1 MDSAQALAVVRSLA
15 NGVDPESGEVF
26 PPESAYQRPLVV
38 RSLYEA
44 ATALERQERYD
55 RYDRRKAQM
64 PQKTGEPW
72 SEDEDRKLLAA
83 FDAGRALQE
92 LAAAHERTMGAVR
105 ARLLKYG
112 RINA

>member
-1 MDSAQALAVVRSLA
+1 MDAGQALSVVRSLA
-15 NGVDPESGEVF
+15 NGIDPESGEVF
-26 PPESAYQRPLVV
+26 PSESAYQRPQVV
-38 RSLYEA
+38 RALYEA
-44 ATALERQERYD
+44 ATALERIERFE
-55 RYDRRKAQM
+55 RRKSQL

>member
-1 MDSAQALAVVRSLA
+1 MDSARALAVVRSLA

-26 PPESAYQRPLVV
+26 GAESPYQRPQVV
-38 RSLYEA
+38 RALYA
-44 ATALERQERYD
+44 AANALERQERYD
-55 RYDRRKAQM
+55 RRRTQM
-64 PQKTGEPW
+64 PVKTGEPW

>member
-1 MDSAQALAVVRSLA
+1 MQSAQALAVVRSLA

-44 ATALERQERYD
+44 AAALERIDRFER
-55 RYDRRKAQM
+55 RRSQM
-64 PQKTGEPW
+64 PAKTGEPW

-83 FDAGRALQE
+83 FDGGRALQE
-92 LAAAHERTMGAVR
+92 LAAAHERSMGAFR
-105 ARLLKYG
+105 AWLLKYG
-112 RINA
+112 RITA

>member
-1 MDSAQALAVVRSLA
+1 MEQAQALAVVRSLA

-26 PPESAYQRPLVV
+26 PPDSAYQRPLVV
-38 RSLYEA
+38 RALYEA
-44 ATALERQERYD
+44 AAALERLERFQ
-55 RYDRRKAQM
+55 RRKAQL

-72 SEDEDRKLLAA
+72 TEEEDRRLLAA
-83 FDAGRALQE
+83 FDSGRALQE

>member
-1 MDSAQALAVVRSLA
+1 MEQAQALAIVKSLA

-26 PPESAYQRPLVV
+26 PAEGAYQRPQTV
-38 RSLYEA
+38 RALFA
-44 ATALERQERYD
+44 AAEALERAAQFE
-55 RYDRRKAQM
+55 RRKAQL
-64 PQKTGEPW
+64 PAKTGEPW
-72 SEDEDRKLLAA
+72 TEDEDRKLLAA
-83 FDAGRALQE
+83 FDSGRALQE

>member
-1 MDSAQALAVVRSLA
+1 MEQAQALAVVRSLA

-38 RSLYEA
+38 RALYEA
-44 ATALERQERYD
+44 AAALERMERFE
-55 RYDRRKAQM
+55 RRKAQM
-64 PQKTGEPW
+64 PAKTGEAW
-72 SEDEDRKLLAA
+72 TEDEDRKLLSG

>member
-1 MDSAQALAVVRSLA
+1 MDQAQALAVVRSLA
-15 NGVDPESGEVF
+15 NGVDPESGDF
-26 PPESAYQRPLVV
+26 TAESPYQRPQVV
-38 RSLYEA
+38 RALYEA

-55 RYDRRKAQM
+55 RRRQQM
-64 PQKTGEPW
+64 PLKTGEPW
-72 SEDEDRKLLAA
+72 SEEEDRKLLAA
-83 FDAGRALQE
+83 WDAGRALQE

>member
-1 MDSAQALAVVRSLA
+1 MEAVQALAVVRSLA

-26 PPESAYQRPLVV
+26 PPESSYQRPLVV
-38 RSLYEA
+38 RALYEA
-44 ATALERQERYD
+44 ATALERVERFE
-55 RYDRRKAQM
+55 RRRSQM
-64 PQKTGEPW
+64 PAKTGEPW
-72 SEDEDRKLLAA
+72 SEDEDRKLLAS

-92 LAAAHERTMGAVR
+92 LATAHERTMGAVR

>member
-1 MDSAQALAVVRSLA
+1 MDAAQALTVVRSLA

-26 PPESAYQRPLVV
+26 PPESAYQRPQVV
-38 RSLYEA
+38 RALYEA
-44 ATALERQERYD
+44 ASALERIERFE
-55 RYDRRKAQM
+55 RRKSQM

-72 SEDEDRKLLAA
+72 SEEEDRKLLSAS
-83 FDAGRALQE
+83 DSSRALQE
-92 LAAAHERTMGAVR
+92 IAASHETTIGAVR

>member
-15 NGVDPESGEVF
+15 NGVDPESGEIF
-26 PPESAYQRPLVV
+26 PAESAYQRPQIV
-38 RSLYEA
+38 RALYEA
-44 ATALERQERYD
+44 ANALERID
-55 RYDRRKAQM
+55 RFDRRRSQM
-64 PQKTGEPW
+64 PPKTGEPW
-72 SEDEDRKLLAA
+72 TEDEDRRLLAA

-92 LAAAHERTMGAVR
+92 LAASHERTMGAVR

>member
-15 NGVDPESGEVF
+15 NGIDPESGEVF
-26 PPESAYQRPLVV
+26 AADSAYQRPQIV
-38 RSLYEA
+38 RALYEA
-44 ATALERQERYD
+44 ATALERID
-55 RYDRRKAQM
+55 RFDRRRSQM
-64 PQKTGEPW
+64 PPKTGEPW
-72 SEDEDRKLLAA
+72 TEEEDRKLLAS

>member
-1 MDSAQALAVVRSLA
+1 MEQAQALAIVRSLA
-15 NGVDPESGEVF
+15 DGVDPESGEMF
-26 PPESAYQRPLVV
+26 PPESAYQRPQVV
-38 RSLYEA
+38 RALYAAAEA
-44 ATALERQERYD
+44 LDRSERFE
-55 RYDRRKAQM
+55 RRKAQL
-64 PQKTGEPW
+64 PAKTGEPW
-72 SEDEDRKLLAA
+72 SEEEDRKLLAA

>member
-1 MDSAQALAVVRSLA
+1 MDSTQALAVVRSLA
-15 NGVDPESGEVF
+15 SGVDPESGEVF
-26 PPESAYQRPLVV
+26 PAESADQRALVV
-38 RSLYEA
+38 RALYEA
-44 ATALERQERYD
+44 ASALER
-55 RYDRRKAQM
+55 
-64 PQKTGEPW
+64 GEPW
-72 SEDEDRKLLAA
+72 SEDEDRKPVAA

>member
-1 MDSAQALAVVRSLA
+1 MDQAQALVLVRSLA

-26 PPESAYQRPLVV
+26 PPESAYQRPQIV
-38 RSLYEA
+38 RALYEA
-44 ATALERQERYD
+44 AAALERIERFE
-55 RYDRRKAQM
+55 RRRAQM
-64 PQKTGEPW
+64 PAKTGEPW
-72 SEDEDRKLLAA
+72 SEEEDRKLLAS